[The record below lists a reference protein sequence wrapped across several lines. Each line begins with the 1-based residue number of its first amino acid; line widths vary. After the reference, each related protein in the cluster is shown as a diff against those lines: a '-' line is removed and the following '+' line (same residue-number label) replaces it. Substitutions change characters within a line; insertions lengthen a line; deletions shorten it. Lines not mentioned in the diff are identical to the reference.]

1 MKITAAILEALNEPL
16 VIHNDIE
23 VPNLKPGQV
32 LVKIKYSGVCHSQL
46 MEARGKRGEDRY
58 LPHMLGH
65 EGVGEVVE
73 IGPEVSKFSA
83 GERVVLGWIKGD
95 GLDSGGCVYKQGD
108 RTINAG
114 GVTTFSDYAVVSE
127 NRLVT
132 LPDGINEQ
140 VAVLLGCAL
149 PTGAGIVLNQVK
161 PRDNSSVLV
170 FGLGGIG
177 LSALLAINHFSPKQV
192 IAIDIEPEKLQLA
205 KMFGATHCYLA
216 NEDGFNAF
224 HQDFPDGVDYAI
236 EAAGKAATIELAFE
250 MTKRGGGQCI
260 FASHPAQGD
269 NISIDPYELIC
280 GKQLI
285 GSWGGA
291 SKPDQDIPKLV
302 EIINKYELP
311 VEKMLSKAYSLHQIN
326 QALDDLE
333 QRKITRALIEM

>member
-1 MKITAAILEALNEPL
+1 MKITAAILETLNEPL
-16 VIHNDIE
+16 VIYNDIE
-23 VPNLKPGQV
+23 VPALKSGQV

-46 MEARGKRGEDRY
+46 MEARGKRGEDHY

-83 GERVVLGWIKGD
+83 GECVVLGWIKGD
-95 GLDSGGCVYKQGD
+95 GIDSGGCVYKQGD

-161 PRDNSSVLV
+161 PKDNSSVLV

-177 LSALLAINHFSPKQV
+177 LSALLAINHFSPKNV

-216 NEDGFNAF
+216 NEEGFNAF

-269 NISIDPYELIC
+269 KISIDPYDLIC